1 MLEIQKRNKLILQKK
16 IDDYNEKQ
24 KLLEERQK
32 EIEIENKIK
41 QKEEQIKRELKE
53 QKIKNT
59 FIRNE
64 ELLEN
69 KKEKILDNIKKKEE
83 NTILVKKKKELFH
96 QRIEKENIEKELEKE
111 SKIKQIAQLQEN
123 KREDIRKWIKEKND
137 KIIEFKRQK
146 EIINQNKRI
155 LVDEIARKKE
165 EYSSR
170 FQQIFHKKNIDENT
184 LKNIQDMFPN
194 NKEISNLI
202 DEFNELTIN
211 TNDKNDIKKK
221 RIQSTKYEKRDKFKI
236 SNFSINDNYYDD
248 NYNNNWDKNIRH
260 KNLQIVKDNIYEK
273 YNLVPLPNKRFNKDS
288 YENNNIYNKSYSNQK
303 NENYNILFPNNNDNK
318 ELTYEKN
325 NKINNYKNIMNKE
338 LLEILRNEKQKDE
351 LRQRQLEELDY
362 NDPQRIILEKKYG
375 EEKAKSNSMIS
386 QKKSEIEQKISEY
399 ELKIKKEY

>member
-1 MLEIQKRNKLILQKK
+1 MKK
-16 IDDYNEKQ
+16 
-24 KLLEERQK
+24 
-32 EIEIENKIK
+32 
-41 QKEEQIKRELKE
+41 ELKE

-59 FIRNE
+59 LIRNE
-64 ELLEN
+64 EILKD

-111 SKIKQIAQLQEN
+111 NKRKQIAQLQEN

-137 KIIEFKRQK
+137 KVIEFKRQK
-146 EIINQNKRI
+146 ELINQNKRI

-221 RIQSTKYEKRDKFKI
+221 RIQSTKYENRDKFKI

-288 YENNNIYNKSYSNQK
+288 YENNNIYNKSYSNQQ